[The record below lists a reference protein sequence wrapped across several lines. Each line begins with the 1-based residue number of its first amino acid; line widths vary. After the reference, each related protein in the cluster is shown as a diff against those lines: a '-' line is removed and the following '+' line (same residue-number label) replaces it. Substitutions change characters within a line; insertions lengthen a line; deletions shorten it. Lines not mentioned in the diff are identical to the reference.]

1 MNNFHPGQR
10 VVCIDGRF
18 HPSVWE
24 YVDEVPREGEIYT
37 VTKIRHGG
45 RDNVT
50 GKIGPAVALKEICGS
65 LPGCEGEVCWLVRRF
80 APLDLRQT
88 DSAEINQRR
97 QTKKKIKTRA
107 PRRQLQP
114 ST

>member
-1 MNNFHPGQR
+1 MTSFIPGQR

-24 YVDEVPREGEIYT
+24 YVDAVPLEGEIYT

-65 LPGCEGEVCWLVRRF
+65 LPGCQGEVCWLVRRF

-88 DSAEINQRR
+88 TTAENKKTRQR
-97 QTKKKIKTRA
+97 QKKKVISPA
-107 PRRQLQP
+107 RQPQL
-114 ST
+114 T